1 MFTKKNLTL
10 LLALV
15 MVASML
21 LSACGPTPAPE
32 VIEKTVVVTQEVV
45 KTVEVT
51 KEVEVVVTP
60 EPVKVDRKG
69 AWMDTVIFVE
79 EPSAD
84 AAVNRLEVGELDVY
98 AYSVS
103 SPEIA
108 AKVEA
113 SPNLDAYSSSGSYN
127 ELTFNPSGPELAN
140 GALNP
145 FAVPAIREAMNWLID
160 RNYIAQEIMGGMA
173 MPRWTA
179 FNIASS
185 DYARLADVNRKLELK
200 YAYNKEKAQE
210 VISAEMEKLGATLV
224 DGKWQY
230 NGAPVTLIGLIR
242 VEDERRDVGDYV
254 ANQLEDIGFTV
265 TRDYKT
271 GSEASPIWMRGNPAD
286 GLWNFYTGGWITTV
300 VPRNLADNFS
310 FFYTNRGLGVPL
322 WQAYVNDPEFYEL
335 SERLENSDFK
345 NMEERT
351 QMMARALE
359 LSLQDSVRIWLVDRK
374 SITPKRN
381 EVKVA
386 ADLYGGVSGS
396 YLWPQTLQRE
406 GQIGG
411 SMTIAMPNILTE
423 PWNPVAG
430 TNWIYDM
437 MLIRGTGDLAYMYD
451 PFTGLIW
458 PQRLE
463 RAEVF
468 VQQGLPVVKTLDWV
482 DLQFVDKIEVPADA
496 WVDWDAETQR
506 FLTAGEVFTE
516 TQTALRKSVVYYP
529 KGMFETVK
537 WHDGSN
543 LSMGDFIMYMIL
555 TFDRAKEA
563 SPVYDASAVAD
574 FEGFMAAFKG
584 VKILSEDPLI
594 IETYS
599 DSYQLDAEMSI
610 SDWWPYYAQGQGAW
624 HTLALGLMADAA
636 GEATFSAAKA
646 DELQVEWLSYIAGP
660 TIEIMKKHLDEVVAS
675 GEIPYAPT
683 MSEYVDAAEAQA
695 RYANLAEWFRQRG
708 HLWVGTGPFYLERA
722 FPVEGTVILKR
733 FLDYP
738 DMADKWL
745 RFSEAPIAEVELDGP
760 GRVTIGSPATY
771 DVYVTF
777 NEEPYAVADID
788 NVKYLVL
795 DAKGE
800 VAYVGAAEAV
810 EDGLWKI
817 ELSADLTGKLEAG
830 SNRLEVVVVSKRVA
844 LPSTDSLTFVTAK

>member
-21 LSACGPTPAPE
+21 LSACGPTPTPE
-32 VIEKTVVVTQEVV
+32 VIEKTVVVTQEVI

-69 AWMDTVIFVE
+69 AWVDTVIFVE

-103 SPEIA
+103 NPEIA

-140 GALNP
+140 GTLNP

-160 RNYIAQEIMGGMA
+160 RNYLAQEIMGGMA

-242 VEDERRDVGDYV
+242 VEDERRDIGDYV

-271 GSEASPIWMRGNPAD
+271 GAEASPLWMRGNPAD
-286 GLWNFYTGGWITTV
+286 GLWHFYTGGWITTV

-345 NMEERT
+345 DMDERN

-359 LSLQDSVRIWLVDRK
+359 LSLQDSVRIWLVDEK

-406 GQIGG
+406 GQVGG
-411 SMTIAMPNILTE
+411 SMTIAMPSILTE
-423 PWNPVAG
+423 PWNPIAG

-437 MLIRGTGDLAYMYD
+437 MLIRGTGELAYMYD

-463 RAEVF
+463 RAEIF

-482 DLQFVDKIEVPADA
+482 DLQFVDKIEVPDDA

-506 FLTAGEVFTE
+506 FLTAGEVYTQ

-660 TIEIMKKHLDEVVAS
+660 TIEIMKTHLDEVVAS

-745 RFSEAPIAEVELDGP
+745 RFSEAPIAEVALDGP

-817 ELSADLTGKLEAG
+817 ELSADVTGKLEAG

-844 LPSTDSLTFVTAK
+844 LPSTDSLTFVTAQ

>member
-271 GSEASPIWMRGNPAD
+271 GSEASPIWMR
-286 GLWNFYTGGWITTV
+286 
-300 VPRNLADNFS
+300 
-310 FFYTNRGLGVPL
+310 
-322 WQAYVNDPEFYEL
+322 
-335 SERLENSDFK
+335 
-345 NMEERT
+345 
-351 QMMARALE
+351 
-359 LSLQDSVRIWLVDRK
+359 
-374 SITPKRN
+374 
-381 EVKVA
+381 
-386 ADLYGGVSGS
+386 
-396 YLWPQTLQRE
+396 
-406 GQIGG
+406 
-411 SMTIAMPNILTE
+411 
-423 PWNPVAG
+423 
-430 TNWIYDM
+430 
-437 MLIRGTGDLAYMYD
+437 
-451 PFTGLIW
+451 
-458 PQRLE
+458 
-463 RAEVF
+463 
-468 VQQGLPVVKTLDWV
+468 
-482 DLQFVDKIEVPADA
+482 
-496 WVDWDAETQR
+496 
-506 FLTAGEVFTE
+506 
-516 TQTALRKSVVYYP
+516 
-529 KGMFETVK
+529 
-537 WHDGSN
+537 
-543 LSMGDFIMYMIL
+543 
-555 TFDRAKEA
+555 
-563 SPVYDASAVAD
+563 
-574 FEGFMAAFKG
+574 
-584 VKILSEDPLI
+584 
-594 IETYS
+594 
-599 DSYQLDAEMSI
+599 
-610 SDWWPYYAQGQGAW
+610 
-624 HTLALGLMADAA
+624 
-636 GEATFSAAKA
+636 
-646 DELQVEWLSYIAGP
+646 
-660 TIEIMKKHLDEVVAS
+660 
-675 GEIPYAPT
+675 
-683 MSEYVDAAEAQA
+683 
-695 RYANLAEWFRQRG
+695 
-708 HLWVGTGPFYLERA
+708 
-722 FPVEGTVILKR
+722 
-733 FLDYP
+733 
-738 DMADKWL
+738 
-745 RFSEAPIAEVELDGP
+745 
-760 GRVTIGSPATY
+760 
-771 DVYVTF
+771 
-777 NEEPYAVADID
+777 
-788 NVKYLVL
+788 
-795 DAKGE
+795 
-800 VAYVGAAEAV
+800 
-810 EDGLWKI
+810 
-817 ELSADLTGKLEAG
+817 
-830 SNRLEVVVVSKRVA
+830 
-844 LPSTDSLTFVTAK
+844 

>member
-1 MFTKKNLTL
+1 MFTKKNLTM

-69 AWMDTVIFVE
+69 AWVDTVIFVE

-310 FFYTNRGLGVPL
+310 FFYTNRGLGTPL
-322 WQAYVNDPEFYEL
+322 WQAYVNDPEFYKL

-345 NMEERT
+345 NMEERN

-708 HLWVGTGPFYLERA
+708 HLWIGTGPFYLERA
-722 FPVEGTVILKR
+722 FPVEGTVILRR

-817 ELSADLTGKLEAG
+817 ELSADVTGKLEAG